1 MTLNNSSGL
10 NIGNNNLGAN
20 SGTGMTLT
28 AAGLV
33 NTSTVNLTGSTRQA
47 GLIITGA
54 APARLGNFNI
64 SGNALLQFGSG
75 AVTGTDAGT
84 TLSIQGDP
92 TALSLNPGNIAGTFS
107 NNGNLN
113 RHRHTSGG
121 SSLTLG
127 AMTLNNSGGLN
138 IGNNNLGAIRG
149 PE

>member
-1 MTLNNSSGL
+1 
-10 NIGNNNLGAN
+10 
-20 SGTGMTLT
+20 MTLT

-92 TALSLNPGNIAGTFS
+92 TALSLNPGNLPAP
-107 NNGNLN
+107 LPMP
-113 RHRHTSGG
+113 
-121 SSLTLG
+121 
-127 AMTLNNSGGLN
+127 A
-138 IGNNNLGAIRG
+138 
-149 PE
+149 P

>member
-1 MTLNNSSGL
+1 MTLNNSGGL
-10 NIGNNNLGAN
+10 NIGNNNLGAF
-20 SGTGMTLT
+20 SGTGVTLT

-54 APARLGNFNI
+54 APTRLGNFNI

-92 TALSLNPGNIAGTFS
+92 QHC
-107 NNGNLN
+107 
-113 RHRHTSGG
+113 R
-121 SSLTLG
+121 
-127 AMTLNNSGGLN
+127 
-138 IGNNNLGAIRG
+138 
-149 PE
+149 